1 MTRLQEQEERIELS
15 ICPKKSI
22 KRAFLRSSQI
32 TEVNYLEIELKN
44 NIDNCILL
52 LLLLGDARISKIEL
66 HRLIP
71 FMQALD

>member
-44 NIDNCILL
+44 NIEKWIL